1 MLKKLIDDKNIPDE
15 IFNIIYEYLDI
26 TQLKCKHINF
36 IDEFHRFWRHNPFTT
51 GGRLNHTNLGFRN
64 RSWYDEYSNNRWFPT
79 CANNC
84 GDIPYQGD
92 ARLFQLT
99 MFDEYINDRVYPV
112 GSNKKYNQFLYN
124 LQLLE
129 FTNCIDL
136 KKELKKYKVKGRSK
150 LKTKEEM
157 IQALMKL

>member
-26 TQLKCKHINF
+26 TLLKCKHINF
-36 IDEFHRFWRHNPFTT
+36 IDEFHRFWRHNPFTA
-51 GGRLNHTNLGFRN
+51 GGRLNHTDLGFRH
-64 RSWYDEYSNNRWFPT
+64 RSWYDEFSNHRRFPT

-84 GDIPYQGD
+84 GDIPYQKN
-92 ARLFQLT
+92 ATPFLKT
-99 MFDEYINDRVYPV
+99 MFDNYIFDRVYPV
-112 GSNKKYNQFLYN
+112 GSKKKYNYFLYN

-129 FTNCIDL
+129 FTDYNDL
-136 KKELKKYKVKGRSK
+136 KKELKINNVKGRSK
-150 LKTKEEM
+150 LTTKKKM